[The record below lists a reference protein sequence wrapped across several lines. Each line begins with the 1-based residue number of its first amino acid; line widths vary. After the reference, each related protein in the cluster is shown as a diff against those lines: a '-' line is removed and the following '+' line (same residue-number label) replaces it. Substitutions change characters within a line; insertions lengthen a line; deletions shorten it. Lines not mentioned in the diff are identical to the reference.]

1 MINAYSVQT
10 GESQCLNIDHCYVKF
25 KPIGRIDT
33 ARMEDH
39 LNSNLDPSV
48 PLSVYQVTERER
60 ERERESGQPGPQL
73 FAGIIPRTGD
83 SKRIIQSEHRL
94 EVRL

>member
-1 MINAYSVQT
+1 MINTISVQRA
-10 GESQCLNIDHCYVKF
+10 NVDIDHCYVKF

-48 PLSVYQVTERER
+48 PLSVYQVTEW
-60 ERERESGQPGPQL
+60 SGQCQHRGL
-73 FAGIIPRTGD
+73 TSTIAGIIPRTGD
-83 SKRIIQSEHRL
+83 SERIIQSEHRL

>member
-60 ERERESGQPGPQL
+60 ERGEGSAWTSTICRNY
-73 FAGIIPRTGD
+73 T
-83 SKRIIQSEHRL
+83 KN
-94 EVRL
+94 

>member
-1 MINAYSVQT
+1 MINTISVQR
-10 GESQCLNIDHCYVKF
+10 ESQCRDIDQCYVKF

-48 PLSVYQVTERER
+48 PLSVYQVTQW
-60 ERERESGQPGPQL
+60 SGQSHHPQL
-73 FAGIIPRTGD
+73 TSTVAGIIPGTGD

>member
-60 ERERESGQPGPQL
+60 ERVEWSAWTSTICRNYTKNWRLREDYPGPTQ
-73 FAGIIPRTGD
+73 A
-83 SKRIIQSEHRL
+83 
-94 EVRL
+94 